1 MTSRSHGRTWSL
13 AALVGLAVLATAG
26 FPLHG
31 DVRYELGTHR
41 VSTFSVAE
49 TFSHRPIVFR
59 LLTEFHAW
67 LPDQI
72 ATAFGQAGSM
82 ANAVAFEASY
92 RLIAYL
98 LCAGAGAVLWA
109 GLRTRTTNASAYAL
123 AAFAGLALVGRTVG
137 QPDWAAAVLAVSAV
151 GVGLVGTSRGWAVL
165 AGLLLA
171 LAALVKI
178 ATLPVAV
185 AGLVVIVALD
195 RRRGLV
201 SAIAAFVL
209 GSALLIAI
217 WALAPWEIR
226 WLLDIRSLQPSP
238 FTRAKA
244 QAALTYFA
252 AAAVRWPSVALIP
265 VFFIRANRRERW
277 YGLAVV
283 LLATSAVIIQGQYYG
298 YHAAALV
305 CVSAVMAVHTIARSA
320 RLLRFTMAIWILGVG
335 LLFLSPV
342 DWRAEHSGYLFALTL
357 GWVVAVAVAQFRTP
371 RTSPAVGAGGRVWA
385 VVLVVASLLA
395 TCTDYSAEALV
406 GNSSD
411 LTVATDRAGF
421 AYGLDTA
428 AQLHDRIGAATPVAY
443 LVFGQSTYIVGNPTQ
458 CQYPSALFLQRPNAA
473 SLASAQTRGENL
485 ACLSNPSAQYLIWDQ
500 AWLKPDRAASDVMAA
515 VDANFDCSAA
525 QRYGALTVCPRR
537 GR

>member
-1 MTSRSHGRTWSL
+1 MTSRSQGRTWSL

-72 ATAFGQAGSM
+72 AIVFGPAGSM

-98 LCAGAGAVLWA
+98 LCAGAGALLWA
-109 GLRTRTTNASAYAL
+109 GLRKRTTNASAYAL

-151 GVGLVGTSRGWAVL
+151 GVGLMGTSRRWAVL

-209 GSALLIAI
+209 GSALLVAI

-305 CVSAVMAVHTIARSA
+305 CVSAIMAVHTIARSA
-320 RLLRFTMAIWILGVG
+320 RLLRFTMIIWILGVG
-335 LLFLSPV
+335 LLFLTPV
-342 DWRAEHSGYLFALTL
+342 DWRAEYSGYIFALTL

-371 RTSPAVGAGGRVWA
+371 RTPTPPGTGSRVWA
-385 VVLVVASLLA
+385 VALVVTSLLA
-395 TCTDYSAEALV
+395 TSTDYSAEALV
-406 GNSSD
+406 GNSAGV
-411 LTVATDRAGF
+411 TVAVDRAELTHDLS
-421 AYGLDTA
+421 AA
-428 AQLHDRIGAATPVAY
+428 AQIRDQIGATTPVAY
-443 LVFGQSTYIVGNPTQ
+443 LVFGESAYLLGNPTQ
-458 CQYPSALFLQRPNAA
+458 CRYPSALFLQRPNAA
-473 SLASAQTRGENL
+473 RLASAQTRSENL
-485 ACLSNPSAQYLIWDQ
+485 ACLTNPRAQYLIWDQ
-500 AWLKPDRAASDVMAA
+500 AWVRPDRADQDVLAA
-515 VDANFDCSAA
+515 IETNFDCSIA
-525 QRYGALTVCPRR
+525 QTYGGLTVCARR
-537 GR
+537 AR